1 MIMPRISIL
10 MYVVMALFQCPRTAA
25 RVAAGGQLQ
34 SGGGFRIAGRVV
46 NAKAGTP
53 LERARVS
60 ITDTKNPQRSLS
72 VLTSDDGQF
81 QFNGLPAGKFA
92 LEGAKRGF
100 IRAAYDHHDQ
110 FSTAIVTGAGLDTE
124 SLILRLDPVAVLSGK
139 ILDEAGDPV
148 RHASVTLYREDRFS
162 GVSRIHRIR
171 ETQTDDQGSYELTPL
186 DAGTYFVAAKRSLG
200 TKCILPRHERRAPK
214 IRLYWC
220 IQRSMW
226 HMQQLSTEI
235 LQSLRRP
242 LPFRFA
248 AAIAS
253 KLTYT

>member
-72 VLTSDDGQF
+72 VLTSDEGQF

-148 RHASVTLYREDRFS
+148 RPMVIEWEDLASAPPSLAADHPAGHVSLDRVEVGDPLRAIGSWLPRIDHVALSASNPPGATRMASVLEAAMTASDADAACTAALAAPPPPTP
-162 GVSRIHRIR
+162 GVIVR
-171 ETQTDDQGSYELTPL
+171 
-186 DAGTYFVAAKRSLG
+186 
-200 TKCILPRHERRAPK
+200 LPPPH
-214 IRLYWC
+214 
-220 IQRSMW
+220 
-226 HMQQLSTEI
+226 
-235 LQSLRRP
+235 
-242 LPFRFA
+242 
-248 AAIAS
+248 
-253 KLTYT
+253 